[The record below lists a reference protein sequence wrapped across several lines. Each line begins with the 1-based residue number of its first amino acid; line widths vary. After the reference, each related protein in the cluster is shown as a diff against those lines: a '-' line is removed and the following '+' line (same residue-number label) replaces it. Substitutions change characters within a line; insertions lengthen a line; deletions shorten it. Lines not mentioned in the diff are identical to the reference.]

1 MPTSW
6 SATTTAGRTM
16 EPSAPLPE
24 FLVKRAKKTV
34 LRAPTEGLRAHVMGE
49 ARPDA

>member
-1 MPTSW
+1 
-6 SATTTAGRTM
+6 M

-34 LRAPTEGLRAHVMGE
+34 LQVATEGLRAYVMG
-49 ARPDA
+49 AIRPGA